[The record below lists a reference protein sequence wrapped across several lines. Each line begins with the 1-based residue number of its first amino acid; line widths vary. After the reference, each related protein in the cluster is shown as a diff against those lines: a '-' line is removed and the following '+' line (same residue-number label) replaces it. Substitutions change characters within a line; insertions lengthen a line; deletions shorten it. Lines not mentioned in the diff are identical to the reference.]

1 MTAQL
6 TESIRSLCTTPQQAG
21 RGGGMSEPTHYAS
34 QAKEIIRRWEFRMV
48 ASARS
53 ADGMRA
59 QGRTPDPKELDGMV
73 KQAHGE
79 LTIARVAEEAE
90 PMLRRDEATAR
101 VKTLD
106 AELKSLGID
115 RETITFG
122 PRTDGL
128 PRTRVIV
135 AIALTIISAVIAAF
149 AVGAFTGN
157 HSTNTMAAQIA
168 TVAMGALV
176 GGFGGYSLASNRT
189 PLVTGVAAAGL
200 FLGTAAAWLVGWV
213 AGVGQPNRLLLA
225 LLFLVVAVLAAAAWA
240 MAFLGREPR
249 DRDAQEIAVARRLS
263 ERGALLEQQAAAE
276 ARLAAIGVAWDA
288 ATEEVEGVRG
298 RATV

>member
-1 MTAQL
+1 
-6 TESIRSLCTTPQQAG
+6 
-21 RGGGMSEPTHYAS
+21 MSELTHYAG

-53 ADGMRA
+53 AEGMRA

-90 PMLRRDEATAR
+90 PKRRRDEAAAR

-106 AELKSLGID
+106 AELKFFDVD

-128 PRTRVIV
+128 PRTRLIV
-135 AIALTIISAVIAAF
+135 AIAITLIAAAIAAF
-149 AVGAFTGN
+149 ATGAFTGD
-157 HSTNTMAAQIA
+157 HSTNTMVAQMA

-176 GGFGGYSLASNRT
+176 GGIGGFSLASNRT

-200 FLGTAAAWLVGWV
+200 VLGTAAAWLVGWV
-213 AGVGQPNRLLLA
+213 AGLGQPNRLLLA
-225 LLFLVVAVLAAAAWA
+225 LLFLVVAVAAAAAWA
-240 MAFLGREPR
+240 MAFIGREPR
-249 DRDAQEIAVARRLS
+249 DRDAHEIAVARRLS
-263 ERGALLEQQAAAE
+263 ERGVMLEQQAEAE
-276 ARLAAIGVAWDA
+276 SRLAAIGVAWDA
-288 ATEEVEGVRG
+288 AGEEVEGVRR
-298 RATV
+298 RAAEGLSAAR

>member
-1 MTAQL
+1 
-6 TESIRSLCTTPQQAG
+6 
-21 RGGGMSEPTHYAS
+21 MSELTHYAG

-53 ADGMRA
+53 AEGMRA

-90 PMLRRDEATAR
+90 PKRRRDEAAAR

-106 AELKSLGID
+106 AELKFFDVD

-128 PRTRVIV
+128 PRTRLIV
-135 AIALTIISAVIAAF
+135 AIAITLIAAAIAAF
-149 AVGAFTGN
+149 ATGAFTGD
-157 HSTNTMAAQIA
+157 HSTNTMVAQMA

-176 GGFGGYSLASNRT
+176 GGIGGFSLASNRT

-200 FLGTAAAWLVGWV
+200 VLGTAAAWLVGWV
-213 AGVGQPNRLLLA
+213 AGLGQPNRLLLA
-225 LLFLVVAVLAAAAWA
+225 LLFLVVAVVAAAAWA
-240 MAFLGREPR
+240 MAF
-249 DRDAQEIAVARRLS
+249 I
-263 ERGALLEQQAAAE
+263 
-276 ARLAAIGVAWDA
+276 
-288 ATEEVEGVRG
+288 G
-298 RATV
+298 RAGRSE

>member
-1 MTAQL
+1 
-6 TESIRSLCTTPQQAG
+6 
-21 RGGGMSEPTHYAS
+21 MSELTHYAG

-53 ADGMRA
+53 AEGMRA

-90 PMLRRDEATAR
+90 PKRRRDEAAAR

-106 AELKSLGID
+106 AELKFFGID

-128 PRTRVIV
+128 PRTRLIV
-135 AIALTIISAVIAAF
+135 AIAITLIAAAIAAF
-149 AVGAFTGN
+149 ATGAFTGD
-157 HSTNTMAAQIA
+157 HSTNTMVAQMA

-176 GGFGGYSLASNRT
+176 GGIGGFSLASNRT

-200 FLGTAAAWLVGWV
+200 VLGTAAAWLVGWV
-213 AGVGQPNRLLLA
+213 AGLGQPNRLLLA
-225 LLFLVVAVLAAAAWA
+225 LLFLVVAVVAAAAWA
-240 MAFLGREPR
+240 MAFIGREPR
-249 DRDAQEIAVARRLS
+249 DRDAHEIAVARRLS
-263 ERGALLEQQAAAE
+263 ERGVMLEQQADAE
-276 ARLAAIGVAWDA
+276 SRLAAIGVAWDA
-288 ATEEVEGVRG
+288 AGEEVEGVRR
-298 RATV
+298 RAAEGLSAAR